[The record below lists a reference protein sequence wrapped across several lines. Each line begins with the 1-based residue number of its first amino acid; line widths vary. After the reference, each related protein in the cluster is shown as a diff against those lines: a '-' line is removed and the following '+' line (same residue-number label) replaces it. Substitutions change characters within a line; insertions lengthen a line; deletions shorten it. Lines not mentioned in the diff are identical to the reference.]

1 MKTESLI
8 NQTAQPSVVID
19 ILTANHYLEKAL
31 SLLASEHTGAV
42 VTFIAKEG
50 GNVTRNNQA
59 AVRLCLMDIDCIC
72 AQRGRWDHLSERIT
86 LADSVTFLS
95 FSKLYLYSVPYLCV
109 SGPLERIRETLDYLV
124 NNVKKNASTLSYRS
138 LVSSLNAFE
147 QNVFLLLMSGKE
159 AQKISLA
166 LRVSDKSVYRIKSQM
181 MKKFEA
187 NDRRDLHKLLNLGE
201 FMRSHYPLRFRDENN
216 RNRSDNIRQLSGAEV
231 DDLSVH

>member
-1 MKTESLI
+1 METESLI
-8 NQTAQPSVVID
+8 NQKAQPGVVID
-19 ILTANHYLEKAL
+19 IVTANHYLEKAL

-86 LADSVTFLS
+86 LADSVMFLS
-95 FSKLYLYSVPYLCV
+95 FSKLFLYSVPYLCV
-109 SGPLERIRETLDYLV
+109 SGPLERIREAFGYLI
-124 NNVKKNASTLSYRS
+124 NNIKKNTATLSYGR
-138 LVSSLNAFE
+138 LVSPLNAFE
-147 QNVFLLLMSGKE
+147 QDVFLFLMSCKE
-159 AQKISLA
+159 NQEISLA
-166 LRVSDKSVYRIKSQM
+166 LRVSDKSVYRIKSQV

-187 NDRRDLHKLLNLGE
+187 KDRRDLHKLLNLGE
-201 FMRSHYPLRFRDENN
+201 FMRSHRPIQLPDETSHNRF
-216 RNRSDNIRQLSGAEV
+216 DNIRLLSVAEV

>member
-50 GNVTRNNQA
+50 GNVTRNNQE

-109 SGPLERIRETLDYLV
+109 SGPLERIREALDYLI
-124 NNVKKNASTLSYRS
+124 NNVKKNASPLSYRS
-138 LVSSLNAFE
+138 LVSTLNAFE
-147 QNVFLLLMSGKE
+147 QNVFLLLMSGKK
-159 AQKISLA
+159 AQKISQV
-166 LRVSDKSVYRIKSQM
+166 LRMSDKLVYRTKSQV

-201 FMRSHYPLRFRDENN
+201 FMRSHRHIKLPDETSPNRF
-216 RNRSDNIRQLSGAEV
+216 DNIRLLSGAEV
-231 DDLSVH
+231 DDLSIH